1 MKTILI
7 WRRFFR
13 RRLVGEE
20 EWMCFRRRR
29 MGVLVGMGV
38 GGIWGLLRRHDI
50 GVFFVVL
57 FYTLL
62 YVGAGVVES
71 LFVRYIG
78 CVVR

>member
-1 MKTILI
+1 
-7 WRRFFR
+7 
-13 RRLVGEE
+13 
-20 EWMCFRRRR
+20 MCFRRRR
-29 MGVLVGMGV
+29 MELD
-38 GGIWGLLRRHDI
+38 GIWGLLRRHDM

-71 LFVRYIG
+71 FVVRYIG

>member
-1 MKTILI
+1 M
-7 WRRFFR
+7 
-13 RRLVGEE
+13 
-20 EWMCFRRRR
+20 
-29 MGVLVGMGV
+29 GMGV